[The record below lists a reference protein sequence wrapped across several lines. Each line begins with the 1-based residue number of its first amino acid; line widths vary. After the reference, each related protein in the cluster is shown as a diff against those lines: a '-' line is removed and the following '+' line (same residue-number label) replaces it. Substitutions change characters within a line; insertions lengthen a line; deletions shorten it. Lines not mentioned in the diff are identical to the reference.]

1 LLPHLIFV
9 KIYHHQIQQL
19 REELFAE
26 LSVEFSSTID
36 TFVMKSRDL
45 MMIYFD
51 EDQVR
56 KQGEKKSHWHLM
68 LGKWRKE
75 EIKIYHHQIQQLR
88 EELFA
93 ELSVEFSSTI
103 DTFVMK

>member
-1 LLPHLIFV
+1 
-9 KIYHHQIQQL
+9 
-19 REELFAE
+19 
-26 LSVEFSSTID
+26 
-36 TFVMKSRDL
+36 

-75 EIKIYHHQIQQLR
+75 EKSGEGIRGGVLIRRVQTVSRTQL
-88 EELFA
+88 A
-93 ELSVEFSSTI
+93 ESPGAAQSLVHALGYATSPSCP
-103 DTFVMK
+103 